1 MNARHFALLLVLAAP
16 AAAVQDKAP
25 AQPGFEHVVPSDS
38 VFFVGVSDVE
48 EFGRNFRAS
57 PAGRFWY
64 DPANAP
70 LREALEARIDGL
82 TAQMHAELG
91 VDPLKFLDMLH
102 GRLALTTVGL
112 PRVEDLQAGPPHGFA
127 LALLADVGPDH
138 DACETLVSALESR
151 LAEELGAVRK
161 SAVTGDTE
169 ISVLELAHGDEH
181 EPSLRLKHGFH
192 GDTLVLTLEL
202 HPMQAE
208 ALETLIARLDGEP
221 GESLADV
228 PRFAGSLAAE
238 TGGTQ
243 LWIDCGRILGLVR
256 EALVQQGDD
265 DRANFL
271 GRTGLFDLG
280 CLSMNSAYEKAGSRM
295 RLRLDWWGSGWIQS
309 FARLACVSGPPTTL
323 GVVPADCLS
332 AFAARVDF
340 GGLFDAA
347 VKALIDSGAVTM
359 PDVVGFLS
367 EAEESLG
374 FNPRDDLLEALDGQ
388 VTLVQC
394 AVPPEDAI
402 PGLQGDPQ
410 NMLLLVGLKDGTRVN
425 GIIEDAVRRTGL
437 HAARKRTEFQGYEMF
452 GVPVFP
458 GFEVHYAVLPDLA
471 VLSLS
476 GALLQDVLR
485 RKADPD
491 LPSLAKDKEF
501 QARFASLTR
510 APGLLEYQDTAA
522 NAKAALHMLDS
533 VGELL
538 ERIDV
543 GSMGGLGGL
552 LTGLPKVDEAL
563 IDRHFKGATVAALSV
578 DENGLM
584 LEAVSP

>member
-1 MNARHFALLLVLAAP
+1 MVRCLALLLVLASSV
-16 AAAVQDKAP
+16 AAVQDKAGP
-25 AQPGFEHVVPSDS
+25 PPGFEHIVPSDA
-38 VFFVGVSDVE
+38 VFFVGISDVE
-48 EFGRNFRAS
+48 EVGRGFRES
-57 PAGRFWY
+57 CAGRFWY

-91 VDPLKFLDMLH
+91 VDPVKFLEMLH

-112 PRVEDLQAGPPHGFA
+112 PRVEDLGPGPPHGFA
-127 LALLADVGPDH
+127 IALLADVGPDR
-138 DACETLVSALESR
+138 DACEALVSALANR

-169 ISVLELAHGDEH
+169 ISVLEIARGDEN
-181 EPSLRLKHGFH
+181 EPSLRLEHGFH

-202 HPMQAE
+202 HPMQPD
-208 ALETLIARLDGEP
+208 ALETLVARLDGEP

-243 LWIDCGRILGLVR
+243 LWVDCGRILGLVR
-256 EALVQQGDD
+256 EALVSQGEDEQ
-265 DRANFL
+265 ANVL
-271 GRTGLFDLG
+271 GRVGLFDLG
-280 CLSMNSAYEKAGSRM
+280 CLSMNSGYEKTGSRM
-295 RLRLDWWGSGWIQS
+295 RLRLDWWGSGWIQT

-323 GVVPADCLS
+323 SVVPADCLS
-332 AFAARVDF
+332 AFAARLDF
-340 GGLFDAA
+340 GGLFDAV

-359 PDVVGFLS
+359 PDVVGFLT

-374 FNPRDDLLEALDGQ
+374 FNPREDLLDALDGQ
-388 VTLVQC
+388 VTLVSC

-402 PGLQGDPQ
+402 PGLEGDPQ
-410 NMLLLVGLKDGTRVN
+410 NMLLLVGLKDGARVN

-437 HAARKRTEFQGYEMF
+437 HAARKRAEFQGYEMF
-452 GVPVFP
+452 SMPVFP
-458 GFEVHYAVLPDLA
+458 GFELHYAVLPDLA

-485 RKADPD
+485 RKAGDD
-491 LPSLAKDKEF
+491 LPTLAKDKEF
-501 QARFASLTR
+501 QARLASLSH

-522 NAKAALHMLDS
+522 NVKAAFRALDS

-538 ERIDV
+538 KHLEN
-543 GSMGGLGGL
+543 SELAGLIGL
-552 LTGLPKVDEAL
+552 VTGLPPVDEAL
-563 IDRHFKGATVAALSV
+563 IDKHFKGATVAVVSV

-584 LEAVSP
+584 MEVASP